1 MAGPDITFNEEGTGQ
16 RVRLGEGEE
25 DEEFVMARPSR
36 NERRRRAR
44 ERRANR
50 AERLG
55 SLTFGEEGN
64 SEMTNDFAVLGST
77 RPGHHD
83 EDDAYEEEGEEE
95 EEEEEEEGSDFDE
108 EMESPG
114 VRRAKQQRGNLGGVP
129 GDTPSQGFESIEDEK
144 IDLLNKLERLKAKG
158 VAVGNLNMYSTI
170 GEIRAEYKRITY
182 SGQVDAAV
190 RFGRRM
196 LVTCCTGLEFF
207 NTRFDPFDGAVNLE
221 GWAESVHENIGDY
234 DGVLEEL
241 YVKYR
246 GRAKVAPEIKLMLML
261 GGSAATHHIT
271 TTMFKQVINE
281 VNVGDILR
289 NNPGLKEDM
298 VKATKEAAPPDLAAK
313 LDAFMAAGRPP
324 TVSTRPYGGAP
335 PTVAENPTEED
346 AASVVSDVVSDASSV
361 SGGRRKKKVVN
372 L

>member
-64 SEMTNDFAVLGST
+64 EMTNDFAVLGST

-129 GDTPSQGFESIEDEK
+129 GDTPSQGF
-144 IDLLNKLERLKAKG
+144 
-158 VAVGNLNMYSTI
+158 
-170 GEIRAEYKRITY
+170 
-182 SGQVDAAV
+182 
-190 RFGRRM
+190 
-196 LVTCCTGLEFF
+196 
-207 NTRFDPFDGAVNLE
+207 
-221 GWAESVHENIGDY
+221 
-234 DGVLEEL
+234 
-241 YVKYR
+241 
-246 GRAKVAPEIKLMLML
+246 
-261 GGSAATHHIT
+261 
-271 TTMFKQVINE
+271 
-281 VNVGDILR
+281 
-289 NNPGLKEDM
+289 
-298 VKATKEAAPPDLAAK
+298 
-313 LDAFMAAGRPP
+313 
-324 TVSTRPYGGAP
+324 
-335 PTVAENPTEED
+335 
-346 AASVVSDVVSDASSV
+346 
-361 SGGRRKKKVVN
+361 
-372 L
+372 